1 MEKTLR
7 DQFGRVIEYL
17 RISVTE
23 RCNLR
28 CVYCVSPDSR
38 GYEGSEDL
46 LSFEEITAIV
56 QALSQRG
63 LRRVRLTGG
72 EPLARPHLPDLVAQL
87 AALPGIQDLS
97 LSTNGILLPR
107 YADLLKRSGLK
118 RINIS
123 LDTLQS
129 QKFHQISPLKH

>member
-38 GYEGSEDL
+38 GYEGSENF

-107 YADLLKRSGLK
+107 YADLLKRRG
-118 RINIS
+118 
-123 LDTLQS
+123 
-129 QKFHQISPLKH
+129 